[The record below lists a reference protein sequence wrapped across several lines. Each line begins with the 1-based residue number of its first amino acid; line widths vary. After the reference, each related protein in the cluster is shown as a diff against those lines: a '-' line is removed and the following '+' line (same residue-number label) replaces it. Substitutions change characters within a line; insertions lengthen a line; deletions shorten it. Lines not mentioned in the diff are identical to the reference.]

1 MRAKKKTY
9 VKALLGTNNKCVM
22 QNTFG
27 NKGLILKTRTSEQL
41 RKNTEQKDRKKTDKM
56 HGPINN
62 DT

>member
-1 MRAKKKTY
+1 
-9 VKALLGTNNKCVM
+9 M